1 MKCPYWIP
9 ITHFSAFNLDVHV
22 SDVDVIGGGLQYR
35 NLSVQVREAHE
46 GTQDR
51 LSFYPW
57 SLGKKIVRVKVLP
70 HTKEDKIIACFDGCC
85 SVQNTFDIEK
95 YD

>member
-57 SLGKKIVRVKVLP
+57 SLGKKNSKKKFFLTQKK
-70 HTKEDKIIACFDGCC
+70 TK
-85 SVQNTFDIEK
+85 
-95 YD
+95 